1 MSVIVQVLN
10 VSWTELPV
18 GSDSYVQAIAEVVN
32 DENDAV
38 EAVVNFEVAN
48 NHGHV
53 LWREASETR
62 SVPAERGVEFHAQIP
77 ASAFSAEPGFYWVRA
92 NCYDDLNDP
101 KQTLVTISDAEV
113 TGHVEEVPSAE
124 WEAEE
129 HHHH

>member
-18 GSDSYVQAIAEVVN
+18 GSDNYIQAIAEVVN
-32 DENDAV
+32 DENEPV

-48 NHGHV
+48 NQGHV

-62 SVPAERGVEFHAQIP
+62 TVPAERGVEFHAQIP
-77 ASAFSAEPGFYWVRA
+77 ASTFSAEAGFYWVRA
-92 NCYDDLNDP
+92 NCYDDLNHP
-101 KQTLVTISDAEV
+101 KQTLVTISQAEV
-113 TGHVEEVPSAE
+113 AGHVDEVSQQE

-129 HHHH
+129 HHH

>member
-18 GSDSYVQAIAEVVN
+18 GSDNYVQAIAEVVN
-32 DENDAV
+32 DENEAV

-62 SVPAERGVEFHAQIP
+62 TVPPGQGVEFHAQIP
-77 ASAFSAEPGFYWVRA
+77 AGTFSSEPGFYWVRA
-92 NCYDDLNDP
+92 NCYDDLNHP

-113 TGHVEEVPSAE
+113 TGHREEVSQQE
-124 WEAEE
+124 WETEE
-129 HHHH
+129 QRHH

>member
-18 GSDSYVQAIAEVVN
+18 GSDNFIQAIAEVVN
-32 DENDAV
+32 DEGQPV

-53 LWREASETR
+53 LWRDASETR
-62 SVPAERGVEFHAQIP
+62 TVPAEHGVEFHAEIP
-77 ASAFSAEPGFYWVRA
+77 ASTFSGEPGFYWVRA
-92 NCYDDLNDP
+92 NCYDDLNQP

-113 TGHVEEVPSAE
+113 AGHGEEVSQQE

-129 HHHH
+129 QHH